1 MKRISELFAWMAAV
15 YGRKW
20 TANLDDPDA
29 MRIAQAVWESGLD
42 GLSDEHLEA
51 GRNACI
57 HRRKDWP
64 PSLPEFRRLCLG
76 LPDGVT
82 AIAAALREDWTHPVA
97 RHFPR
102 LISSWDRKRWSTERL
117 ERAYRDNLETAMDMA
132 EGHALIPPERRLT

>member
-20 TANLDDPDA
+20 TVNFDDSDA
-29 MRIAQAVWESGLD
+29 MRMAMAVWQD
-42 GLSDEHLEA
+42 GLCDLRDGHFEV

-76 LPDGVT
+76 LPDAAT

-97 RHFPR
+97 RHFLS
-102 LISSWDRKRWSTERL
+102 LISSWDRQHWSTEKL

-132 EGHALIPPERRLT
+132 EGDVLIPRERRLT